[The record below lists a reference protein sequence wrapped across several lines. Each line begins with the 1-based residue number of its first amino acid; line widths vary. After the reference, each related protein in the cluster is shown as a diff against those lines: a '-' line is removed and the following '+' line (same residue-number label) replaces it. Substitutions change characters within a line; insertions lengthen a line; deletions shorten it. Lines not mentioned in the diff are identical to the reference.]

1 MRKYILLCCFIEL
14 TSRTQVTPWN
24 PLLFLCHFVNEGA
37 QLGQG
42 YRFVKYHYIDKK
54 APAEPVDAA
63 AAVESASENK

>member
-1 MRKYILLCCFIEL
+1 M
-14 TSRTQVTPWN
+14 
-24 PLLFLCHFVNEGA
+24 LFLCHFVNEGA

-63 AAVESASENK
+63 VAVESASENK